1 MTEIAAGM
9 AGELLCVAGL
19 MVPLLLAPG
28 AQSAEDGVTSDKS
41 VGISGTL
48 GDLGIGIGIGIGIVV
63 ASQDWRRPQAGDWGK
78 TTVVGSP
85 KVSAIETG
93 LGKSTTV
100 RGCRSFSVSAA

>member
-19 MVPLLLAPG
+19 MVPLLLATG

-48 GDLGIGIGIGIGIVV
+48 GDLGIGIGIGIVV

-93 LGKSTTV
+93 LGKSTTL